1 MILFGWKI
9 WTLEWEARSAIH
21 SMKVENRN
29 LRSNCCRPSEMFSV
43 VYFFVWARANTVP
56 MYWKNVKGNTWR
68 CDLQQMRFYCHILQ
82 QLIRLAAV
90 AAQTRKRARADS
102 RDHYRNNWP
111 LALSHAIV
119 WNLSSRLQEPLILWN
134 LTGLKHLVIL
144 LAVPVALFTLSYA
157 CLWLLKSK
165 CSWLHV
171 LQILLMFADVSD
183 MYTKLYE

>member
-1 MILFGWKI
+1 MVFQNVHIAGGSRDWN
-9 WTLEWEARSAIH
+9 ENAARLWPVASNMAIRQ
-21 SMKVENRN
+21 S
-29 LRSNCCRPSEMFSV
+29 S
-43 VYFFVWARANTVP
+43 
-56 MYWKNVKGNTWR
+56 WKNVKGNTWR
-68 CDLQQMRFYCHILQ
+68 FDLQQMRFYCHILQ

-144 LAVPVALFTLSYA
+144 LAVPVALFILSYA